1 MEIEEDLALSDDRQP
16 GVPDARR
23 RTAAAPPAQGHEP
36 PPPAQDAAPTET
48 APPEHAEKGALFR
61 ALVDAGAE
69 AMVAY
74 TANQHIR
81 TMTAGTVATQLQPF
95 LVEMRRMFAD
105 HERRVDERFAEQN
118 RKLDVLTARVDG
130 LKVLVH
136 VMLGA
141 LALLVTA
148 LIAVFGLL
156 FTT

>member
-1 MEIEEDLALSDDRQP
+1 M
-16 GVPDARR
+16 PDA
-23 RTAAAPPAQGHEP
+23 APQPSAPAPTQETS
-36 PPPAQDAAPTET
+36 PPAQDAPPSQAEA
-48 APPEHAEKGALFR
+48 APPEPAGGGALFR

-69 AMVAY
+69 PMAAY
-74 TANQHIR
+74 TADQRIR
-81 TMTAGTVATQLQPF
+81 TMVSEAVPPQLQPF
-95 LVEMRRMFAD
+95 LAEMRQLFAD
-105 HERRVDERFAEQN
+105 QD

-136 VMLGA
+136 ITLGA